1 MKGLE
6 ERVGNLETRFD
17 GIEDRV
23 EKLEKT
29 DETFGESLS
38 KFAISLT
45 EIGGRLKNIEN
56 IGKWFVG
63 LLTSLLTTL
72 IIALAGYFF
81 GQKL

>member
-1 MKGLE
+1 MKELE
-6 ERVGNLETRFD
+6 ERVGTLESKV
-17 GIEDRV
+17 GIMENEV
-23 EKLEKT
+23 EKLKKT
-29 DETFGESLS
+29 DEAFGTSLN

-72 IIALAGYFF
+72 IIALVGYFF
-81 GQKL
+81 GGR

>member
-6 ERVGNLETRFD
+6 ERVGSLETKFD
-17 GIEDRV
+17 GMEERV

-29 DETFGESLS
+29 DEVFGESLN

-63 LLTSLLTTL
+63 LMTSLLTTML
-72 IIALAGYFF
+72 IAIVGYFI
-81 GQKL
+81 GGR